1 MTDENVAVVTIE
13 ECARQ
18 THAGAMNFGTVIER
32 LSAVAVE
39 TYHVDYRGGVTTY
52 YRASGQAHAVK
63 LPFAEPPIAEAFA
76 AQSVREAVRGAQQG
90 EVVYPEFVART
101 RAAGCVGYDVWIAG
115 RHVVY
120 HGRRGERHVEWFP
133 DAAPRS
139 RDNVEVVKQVYAAFG
154 RRELDAALALFA
166 PEVQI
171 DQSPEVPWGD
181 HYVGLEGAREFFA
194 RLTRTLDSTLALE
207 RFVDAG
213 EHVVALGRTQGAERA
228 RGRRY
233 DVPIA
238 HVWQVRDGRVVR
250 VLFCIDNPTM
260 LAALS

>member
-1 MTDENVAVVTIE
+1 MTDENVAIETIE
-13 ECARQ
+13 ACARQ
-18 THAGAMNFGTVIER
+18 SHTEGLNFGAMVER
-32 LSAVAVE
+32 LAAVGVE
-39 TYHVDYRGGVTTY
+39 SYHADYRGGSTTY
-52 YRASGQAHAVK
+52 YLGSGQAHAVK
-63 LPFAEPPIAEAFA
+63 LPFTEPPIAEAFA
-76 AQSVREAVRGAQQG
+76 GHEVREAIRGAQQG
-90 EVVYPEFVART
+90 EVMYPEFVRRT

-115 RHVVY
+115 KHVVY

-133 DAAPRS
+133 GAAAPS
-139 RDNVEVVKQVYAAFG
+139 RNNVEVVKQVYAAFG
-154 RRELDAALALFA
+154 RRDLAAAMALFA
-166 PEVQI
+166 PDVQI

-181 HYVGLEGAREFFA
+181 HYEGLEGAREFFA
-194 RLTRTLDSTLALE
+194 RLTRRLDSTLALE

-213 EHVVALGRTQGAERA
+213 DHVVAIGRTQGAERD

-260 LAALS
+260 LASLT